1 MTRIPSWLM
10 VVIALVLAVLGGR
23 AISAQDKYI
32 VQVPGGLAF
41 SDFRG
46 YEREDV
52 AVSQTEDGIKVIV
65 ANPVMM
71 AAYRDGFSRQRQE
84 IRRRLEDCEDRVVVE
99 KEFRVPLLRDGTR
112 YSKVGFVHRKGY
124 QEISR
129 HERMGIRAVWL

>member
-84 IRRRLEDCEDRVVVE
+84 MRRRLEDCEDRVVVE

>member
-10 VVIALVLAVLGGR
+10 VVIALVLAVLGGS
-23 AISAQDKYI
+23 AISAQEKYI
-32 VQVPGGLAF
+32 VQVPGRLAF

-46 YEREDV
+46 YENWEDV

-71 AAYRDGFSRQRQE
+71 AAYQRRPSLQRQE

-99 KEFRVPLLRDGTR
+99 KEF
-112 YSKVGFVHRKGY
+112 
-124 QEISR
+124 
-129 HERMGIRAVWL
+129 

>member
-99 KEFRVPLLRDGTR
+99 KEFRAPASRRLVPGR
-112 YSKVGFVHRKGY
+112 
-124 QEISR
+124 
-129 HERMGIRAVWL
+129 

>member
-10 VVIALVLAVLGGR
+10 VVIALVLAVLGGS
-23 AISAQDKYI
+23 AISAQEKYI

-46 YEREDV
+46 YENWEDV

-71 AAYRDGFSRQRQE
+71 AAYRDGLPANGKKFADGSKIAKIE
-84 IRRRLEDCEDRVVVE
+84 WSS
-99 KEFRVPLLRDGTR
+99 KKNSRVPLLRDGTR
-112 YSKVGFVHRKGY
+112 YSKIGFVHRKGY

-129 HERMGIRAVWL
+129 HERIGIRAA

>member
-46 YEREDV
+46 DEREDV
-52 AVSQTEDGIKVIV
+52 AGSQTEDGIKVIV